1 MCCAV
6 AATTAVGCSIYLCHG
21 KPQKLYT
28 IQHDPRGAVGVGVGV
43 GVEDGVVGS
52 AATML
57 ERDRARERESK
68 PLVVAIATGWGCSS
82 VVRFVPQESRAAHS
96 QLTFKTS
103 FKIHDFRNVP
113 PPSPSLPSPAV
124 VVLSKIC
131 A

>member
-6 AATTAVGCSIYLCHG
+6 AATTAAGCSIYLCHG

-28 IQHDPRGAVGVGVGV
+28 IQHDPRGAFGVRV

-52 AATML
+52 GATML
-57 ERDRARERESK
+57 EREREVESK

-82 VVRFVPQESRAAHS
+82 VVRFVPQETRAAHS

-113 PPSPSLPSPAV
+113 PSAPLLHPSSTSPTV